1 MWLLCFTSKMLE
13 ARALPEVHV
22 KTSHPQSWHESRWVW
37 IHGKEVRDLR
47 VSAHSK
53 SVLTSTP
60 QEVKSTLF
68 HSVRGDGIDWKAHIP
83 DLHVSVKDR
92 LIIPA
97 LKLENVETMNCKF
110 GQVLKVLSYQ
120 QKLEENCIL
129 NLFDKTSFPEL
140 PN

>member
-1 MWLLCFTSKMLE
+1 MSLE
-13 ARALPEVHV
+13 KLNMR
-22 KTSHPQSWHESRWVW
+22 
-37 IHGKEVRDLR
+37 
-47 VSAHSK
+47 
-53 SVLTSTP
+53 TSTP
-60 QEVKSTLF
+60 QEVNSNLF

-97 LKLENVETMNCKF
+97 LKLEKFNVETMNCKF

-120 QKLEENCIL
+120 QKLEDNCIL
-129 NLFDKTSFPEL
+129 NVFDKTSFPVL